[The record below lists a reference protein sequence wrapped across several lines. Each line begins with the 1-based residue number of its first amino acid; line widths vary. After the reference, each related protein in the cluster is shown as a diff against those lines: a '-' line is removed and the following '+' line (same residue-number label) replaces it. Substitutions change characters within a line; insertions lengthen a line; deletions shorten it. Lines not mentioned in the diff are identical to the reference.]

1 MLGQVTAFHPYRPTL
16 PFMREISLI
25 TGQLHR
31 AIYNL
36 NAEARREADQK
47 FQDGLPSAPQRSL
60 KKVFD
65 QFTESLAAGEVPVR
79 QRTASLLAKLLQTY
93 DVLPQFAQQ
102 QTVLLVNSG
111 LADPHPLVREATVE
125 SYSQLLTNAKP
136 EDFTGLQFGPSEV
149 SNSAPI
155 AKTAQDAKVV
165 QDEEDAQTAD
175 ELNSR
180 AACLMGLLE
189 IAVDD
194 VDEIVR
200 EAAAIGLGVQ
210 KSETIQQLA
219 TDFLLLNTSHLKY
232 RRACRAIESLAEFP
246 NQRQHFE
253 AELIHLLN
261 DSNQRYRVAALR
273 CCLRLAKLGAVSHA
287 LLAIV
292 VRRMFDATA
301 EVSQLAE
308 QVARGCYPTLRRTN
322 TDLAALL
329 PLCSRLAAAA
339 TQTDRS
345 DHLQKLI
352 GSPPFQSQKQE
363 CRQLCIDR
371 ILWLNSIQPDLFN
384 QTVAKSDLKQRSTA
398 ELFEELDEADPSSPR
413 RSSEFGWAISKCFEL
428 LAGNR
433 AVDQAE

>member
-1 MLGQVTAFHPYRPTL
+1 MLGRVPVFDSNRPAIA
-16 PFMREISLI
+16 FMREISLI

-65 QFTESLAAGEVPVR
+65 QFAESLAAGEVPVR

-93 DVLPQFAQQ
+93 DALPSFAQQ
-102 QTVLLVNSG
+102 QTVLLVQSG

-125 SYSQLLTNAKP
+125 SYSQLLTDAKP
-136 EDFTGLQFGPSEV
+136 EDFSKLQFDFPGSDTDSLQL
-149 SNSAPI
+149 SN
-155 AKTAQDAKVV
+155 
-165 QDEEDAQTAD
+165 TAD
-175 ELNSR
+175 AWGEGEGTDAR
-180 AACLMGLLE
+180 AACLIGLLE
-189 IAVDD
+189 IAVGD

-219 TDFLLLNTSHLKY
+219 TKFLLLNTSNLKY

-246 NQRQHFE
+246 DQRPLFE
-253 AELIHLLN
+253 SALLDLLN
-261 DSNQRYRVAALR
+261 DSNQRYRSAALR
-273 CCLRLAKLGAVSHA
+273 CCLRLAKLGAVSHP
-287 LLAIV
+287 LLAVV

-301 EVSQLAE
+301 EVSHLAE
-308 QVARGCYPTLRRTN
+308 QVARGCYPSLRRT
-322 TDLAALL
+322 DVKLAALL

-339 TQTDRS
+339 TPSDRS

-352 GSPPFQSQKQE
+352 GSPLFQSQKQE

-371 ILWLNSIQPDLFN
+371 ILWLNGLKPDLFS
-384 QTVAKSDLKQRSTA
+384 QTVAQSDLKQRSAA
-398 ELFEELDEADPSSPR
+398 ELFEELVQADPSSPR

-433 AVDQAE
+433 AADQAE